1 MSIYT
6 DMVPVTILCNEPKES
21 LSGAPC
27 SNYVIVEET
36 QAAIYKNDSFKSV
49 QSAKYEQSTHNAL
62 TFYKGF
68 EDGKEYR
75 LQIGKTQMDITY
87 FNTIGRYTT
96 LLLKEIG
103 FYE

>member
-6 DMVPVTILCNEPKES
+6 DMVPVTILCNQPKES

-27 SNYVIVEET
+27 NNYVAIEDT
-36 QAAIYKNDSFKSV
+36 QASIYKNDSFKSV
-49 QSAKYEQSTHNAL
+49 QSVKYEQSTHNAL

-68 EDGKEYR
+68 ENGKEYR
-75 LQIGKTQMDITY
+75 LQIGSTIMDVTY
-87 FNTIGRYTT
+87 FNIVGRFTT
-96 LLLKEIG
+96 LLLKEID

>member
-27 SNYVIVEET
+27 VNYVVIEKT

-49 QSAKYEQSTHNAL
+49 QSVKYEQSTHNAL
-62 TFYKGF
+62 TFFKGF
-68 EDGKEYR
+68 KEGKEYR
-75 LQIGKTQMDITY
+75 LQIGNTQMDVTY
-87 FNTIGRYTT
+87 FNIVGRFTN